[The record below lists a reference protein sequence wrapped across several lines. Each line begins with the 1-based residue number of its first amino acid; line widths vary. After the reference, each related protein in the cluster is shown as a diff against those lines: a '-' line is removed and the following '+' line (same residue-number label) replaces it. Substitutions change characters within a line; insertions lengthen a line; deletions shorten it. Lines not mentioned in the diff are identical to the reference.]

1 MFAEMS
7 VVELLSH
14 LRDEPARRTQIV
26 AEYDACNAPFSP
38 EPWFE
43 EWATSSFDRGAE
55 IGGVDWL
62 DLIEESF
69 YDWIEGFYDVCD
81 RAGLDDPTTSKLF
94 PVGDDHRRGFGN
106 LCHDPYYWDSLF
118 DNHILDQMEGVMFSE
133 RDDVF
138 YFEGDPVPFGDWR
151 DGGFR
156 HDTYWGSFDD
166 RLDSYIDFWNFSP
179 YDDYRDDYFDQMEEL
194 LRRGAHR

>member
-7 VVELLSH
+7 VVELLSY

-43 EWATSSFDRGAE
+43 EWATPSFDRGAE
-55 IGGVDWL
+55 IGCVDWL
-62 DLIEESF
+62 DLIEASF
-69 YDWIEGFYDVCD
+69 FDWIEGFYDVCD
-81 RAGLDDPTTSKLF
+81 PAGLD
-94 PVGDDHRRGFGN
+94 VHRRGFGN
-106 LCHDPYYWDSLF
+106 LCDDPYYWDSLF
-118 DNHILDQMEGVMFSE
+118 DNHILDQMEGVMIGE

-138 YFEGDPVPFGDWR
+138 YFGGNPVPFGDWC

-156 HDTYWGSFDD
+156 HDTYWDSLCD
-166 RLDSYIDFWNFSP
+166 RLDSYIDFWDFSP
-179 YDDYRDDYFDQMEEL
+179 YDDRDDHLDRLEERI
-194 LRRGAHR
+194 LRRHSRA